1 MLKNKIRKKIIN
13 LRKNSFNSH
22 LNIKINNLLK
32 IVKKSK
38 MPKPSIG
45 GYYPVNFEI
54 DCLKILKTL
63 EKNKFKISL
72 PIVSKSNSM
81 NFYRYS
87 FKQPLQLNK
96 YGIPEPNKKIKVY
109 PDILIVPLVAFDKDL
124 YRIGYGGGYYDR
136 YIAKLKKKKYFITI
150 GFAYSFQIINKVP
163 INKFDKNLDFIITE
177 NKVYK

>member
-1 MLKNKIRKKIIN
+1 
-13 LRKNSFNSH
+13 
-22 LNIKINNLLK
+22 
-32 IVKKSK
+32 
-38 MPKPSIG
+38 
-45 GYYPVNFEI
+45 
-54 DCLKILKTL
+54 
-63 EKNKFKISL
+63 
-72 PIVSKSNSM
+72 M

>member
-1 MLKNKIRKKIIN
+1 MSKNKIRKKIIK
-13 LRKNSFNSH
+13 LRKNCFNNF
-22 LNIKINNLLK
+22 LNIKLSNLLK
-32 IVKKSK
+32 IVKKTK
-38 MPKPSIG
+38 LYKPSIG

-54 DCLKILKTL
+54 DCLKILKFL
-63 EKNKFKISL
+63 EKKKFEISL

-87 FKQPLQLNK
+87 FKQPLKLNK

-124 YRIGYGGGYYDR
+124 FRIGYGGGYYDR
-136 YIAKLKKKKYFITI
+136 YLAKLKKKKNFISI
-150 GFAYSFQIINKVP
+150 GFAYSFQIIKKVP
-163 INKFDKNLDFIITE
+163 INKFDKSLDFIITE